1 MTVTVYYDYIC
12 PYCYLGTKR
21 ILKLSDEFDLS
32 LDWKGI
38 EIHPEFPPEGKKR
51 SKTIKS
57 KSFAKS
63 IYTMAKEDNIEIKL
77 PGYSTNSRMAL
88 EAAEFAKTKD
98 MFLDYHIGIY
108 EAYFVKG
115 LNIGDK
121 NIILKVAENA
131 GLEVDELEKCLK
143 NRSMFDSIEKN
154 KEQSENNLVLG
165 VPTFVFG
172 NFPLHGIQSTQTMR
186 NIIKRSIE
194 RSSS

>member
-1 MTVTVYYDYIC
+1 MQVTVYYDYIC

-21 ILKLSDEFDLS
+21 ILKLSEEFDLS

-38 EIHPEFPPEGKKR
+38 EIHPEFPPEGKRR

-57 KSFAKS
+57 KTFAKT
-63 IYTMAKEDNIEIKL
+63 IYTMAKEDDITVKL
-77 PGYSTNSRMAL
+77 PGYSTNSRLAL
-88 EAAEFAKTKD
+88 EGSEFAKTKD
-98 MFLDYHIGIY
+98 IFLNYHIGIY
-108 EAYFVKG
+108 EAYFIEG

-121 NIILKVAENA
+121 DIVLKVGENA
-131 GLEVDELEKCLK
+131 GLDRDKLEESLDK
-143 NRSMFDSIEKN
+143 RHMFDSIEIN
-154 KEQSENNLVLG
+154 KKQAEETHVLG

-186 NIIKRSIE
+186 DIIKRSIE